1 MRILARLSALLD
13 AFSEWTGRAVSW
25 LLLLMVAVGAY
36 NALARYL
43 GRYVGVELSS
53 NGLLEAQWYLF
64 SIVFLLG
71 ATVTLRRDEHVRVDV
86 MYAKLSVRGKAWV
99 DLLGGVLL
107 LLPFCVF
114 AIVYSLPGALESL
127 QLGEQSPDPGGLPRY
142 PLKLLVPLTFTLL
155 AGQGVS
161 EVIKRVLILTNNT
174 PPADPSAQPP
184 SNETPATGDQA

>member
-1 MRILARLSALLD
+1 
-13 AFSEWTGRAVSW
+13 
-25 LLLLMVAVGAY
+25 MVAVGAY

-64 SIVFLLG
+64 SVVFLLG

-114 AIVYSLPGALESL
+114 AVVYSLPGALESL

-142 PLKLLVPLTFTLL
+142 PLKLLVPLAFALL
-155 AGQGVS
+155 AAQGVS
-161 EVIKRVLILTNNT
+161 EVIKRVLILTGG
-174 PPADPSAQPP
+174 PPAEPNAQPP
-184 SNETPATGDQA
+184 TNEAPPTGDRA